1 MTVDLPDEILDAIMA
16 DIGDHVPAYGPWDVQ
31 ERKKAKKAWS
41 ACSLVCKRWSNIAL
55 PHLFR
60 SIRLHFLTPPLE
72 LWIQFFA
79 NTSQIA
85 KHVQVVH
92 LGAYT
97 LKIHVLSM
105 ILQTLQSL
113 RRLDLEHVV
122 IRDDIPDSPGPQ
134 LRYSGDH
141 IIERLSFA
149 EGGFCEPLVQCASV
163 ANLLSLF
170 AEVGELYTKVDDT
183 SEPAEWPTEK
193 HVDAFAST
201 SPAGHPRIRK
211 LRCGGECVGGVFV
224 PSYLRRIG
232 ALGNLTHLTFHL
244 LSGTKWESSLELVKD
259 TSSTLTS
266 MCIEIGR
273 FTEHGTSQL
282 CHSDCVSRNILML
295 YFQVLITILP
305 S

>member
-16 DIGDHVPAYGPWDVQ
+16 DIGGRVPAYGLWNVQ
-31 ERKKAKKAWS
+31 ERKEAKKAWS

-60 SIRLHFLTPPLE
+60 SIRLYFLMPPLE
-72 LWIQFFA
+72 PWIQFFA
-79 NTSQIA
+79 NISQIA
-85 KHVQVVH
+85 KHVQVLH

-105 ILQTLQSL
+105 LLQTLQSL
-113 RRLDLEHVV
+113 RRLDLEDVV
-122 IRDDIPDSPGPQ
+122 IQDDIPGSPGPQ

-149 EGGFCEPLVQCASV
+149 EGGFCEALVQCKSV

-170 AEVGELYTKVDDT
+170 AGVGELYMKVDDT
-183 SEPAEWPTEK
+183 SESAEWPTEK

-201 SPAGHPRIRK
+201 SPAGHPQVRK
-211 LRCGGECVGGVFV
+211 LRCGGECVGGFFI

-232 ALGNLTHLTFHL
+232 ALDNLTHLTFHL
-244 LSGTKWESSLELVKD
+244 LSGTKWESFFELVKA

-266 MCIEIGR
+266 MCIEISR

-282 CHSDCVSRNILML
+282 SYPDCVSRNILML
-295 YFQVLITILP
+295 YFQVLITILR